1 MSDLK
6 FYTLS
11 PLACAYFEILG
22 KKYDKSNVKDRS
34 NAINNFRNNKVYI
47 KKDVL
52 KQAFDLYMERLKVD
66 FEELQLEIESVN
78 DKK

>member
-6 FYTLS
+6 FYNLS
-11 PLACAYFEILG
+11 LLACTYFEILG

-34 NAINNFRNNKVYI
+34 NAISNFRNNKVYI

-66 FEELQLEIESVN
+66 FEELQLEIEAAN
-78 DKK
+78 EKK

>member
-6 FYTLS
+6 FYNLS
-11 PLACAYFEILG
+11 LLACAYFEILG
-22 KKYDKSNVKDRS
+22 KKYDKSNVKDRH